1 MKDLVSIRSEV
12 GGIVEYFQ
20 IKTNKVK
27 KVLLP
32 GGMIFVTN
40 RDKKQNVLRIDF
52 SKPIKYVLKSQL
64 GIVLS
69 CRHGDEIEEES
80 TLVTIQA
87 EMDGVVSIKKNK
99 IIVTKKT
106 FVKEYEI
113 DKNYE
118 LLVEEGVTVKVGQKL
133 ARISS
138 PFYGIVKYNFV
149 PSENE
154 KDRSR
159 KIDSVEIL
167 QNASAY
173 EIPDDFFI
181 KISNNS
187 TIEAGTVI
195 AEGVIREDSY
205 GNLSIEKESFEEE
218 KEDDEDVTTEED
230 IDEIEDDNGA
240 KEDFNYEEEQID
252 SEFDDEEDN
261 SMPSE
266 DEEYQSSGKRRK
278 KSQ

>member
-12 GGIVEYFQ
+12 GGVVEYFQ

-32 GGMIFVTN
+32 GGMIFITN
-40 RDKKQNVLRIDF
+40 RDKKQNVMKVDF
-52 SKPIKYVLKSQL
+52 SKPVKYVLKSQI
-64 GIVLS
+64 GTVLS
-69 CRHGDEIEEES
+69 CRHGDEIEEDGA
-80 TLVTIQA
+80 LVTIQA
-87 EMDGVVSIKKNK
+87 EMDGLVSIKKNK
-99 IIVTKKT
+99 IIITKKT

-118 LLVEEGVTVKVGQKL
+118 ILVEDGATVKLGQKL
-133 ARISS
+133 AKIVS

-149 PSENE
+149 SSDNE

-181 KISNNS
+181 KVSNGA
-187 TIEAGTVI
+187 TIDSGAVI

-205 GNLSIEKESFEEE
+205 GDLSIEKESFEEE

-230 IDEIEDDNGA
+230 IDEIDDDNGA

-261 SMPSE
+261 SMPAE
-266 DEEYQSSGKRRK
+266 EEEYQSSGSKRRK
-278 KSQ
+278 KS

>member
-32 GGMIFVTN
+32 GGMIFITN

-52 SKPIKYVLKSQL
+52 SKPVKYVLKSQI
-64 GIVLS
+64 GTVLS
-69 CRHGDEIEEES
+69 CRHGDEIDEDGA
-80 TLVTIQA
+80 LITIQA

-99 IIVTKKT
+99 IVITKKT
-106 FVKEYEI
+106 FVKEYEV

-118 LLVEEGVTVKVGQKL
+118 VLVEEGAVVKMGQKL
-133 ARISS
+133 ARIFS

-181 KISNNS
+181 KVSNGAIIDS
-187 TIEAGTVI
+187 GAVI

-205 GNLSIEKESFEEE
+205 GDISIEKESFEEE

-230 IDEIEDDNGA
+230 IDEIDDDNGS

-278 KSQ
+278 KA